1 MSNSDIEILQ
11 LVKEKFEDE
20 GNGHLMTNINTPIRD
35 DAFKLN
41 DEEKINKIQGYF
53 EKIMITLGL
62 DLSDDSLKGTPY
74 RVAKM
79 YVKEMCSGLNPNAKP
94 KISLFDNK
102 YYYNKM
108 IIEKNINF
116 YSNCEHHFLPIIGKV
131 HIGYISSGHVI
142 GLSKMHRIVNH
153 FAKRPQ
159 VQERMTVQIFSEL
172 KNVLQT
178 KDVGLLIEA
187 DHLCVASRGIQD
199 ITSSTITFESGGE
212 FKDDQKWSEFLSL
225 INIEK

>member
-1 MSNSDIEILQ
+1 MNNSDIEILQ
-11 LVKEKFEDE
+11 LVKEKFEDQGE
-20 GNGHLMTNINTPIRD
+20 NHLMTNIDTPIRE
-35 DAFKLN
+35 DAFDLTDDQKI
-41 DEEKINKIQGYF
+41 EKIQKYF
-53 EKIMITLGL
+53 EKIMFTLGL

-79 YVKEMCSGLNPNAKP
+79 YVKEMCSGLNPKTKP
-94 KISLFDNK
+94 SISLFDNK
-102 YYYNKM
+102 YDYNKM

-116 YSNCEHHFLPIIGKV
+116 YSNCEHHFLPIIGKA
-131 HIGYISSGHVI
+131 HIGYISSGNVI

-159 VQERMTVQIFSEL
+159 VQERMTVQIFNEL
-172 KNVLQT
+172 RNVLDT

-199 ITSSTITFESGGE
+199 ITSSTITSEAGGE

-225 INIEK
+225 INTEK

>member
-1 MSNSDIEILQ
+1 MSNSDTEILQ
-11 LVKEKFEDE
+11 LVKEKFADE
-20 GNGHLMTNINTPIRD
+20 GDGHLMTNINTPIRD

-41 DEEKINKIQGYF
+41 DEEKINKIQSYF

-79 YVKEMCSGLNPNAKP
+79 YVKEMCSGLNPKTKP

-102 YYYNKM
+102 YGYNKM

-178 KDVGLLIEA
+178 QDVGLLIEA

-225 INIEK
+225 INIDK